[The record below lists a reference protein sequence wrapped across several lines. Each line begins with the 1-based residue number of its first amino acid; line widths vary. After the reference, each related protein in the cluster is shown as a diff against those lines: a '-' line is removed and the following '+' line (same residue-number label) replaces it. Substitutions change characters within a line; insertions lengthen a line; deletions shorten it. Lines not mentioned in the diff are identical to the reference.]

1 MDADS
6 IRLFLHSIVD
16 DNSVRLFLLLIV
28 FVALVS
34 CSGYFSGAESAYTTL
49 NKIRIK
55 SQADEGDR
63 KAKRALYIT
72 NHFERALTTIL
83 VGNNIVNIAAASVAT
98 VIAAQL
104 LGASRLDE
112 DTINIICTVYVTVV
126 VFTFGEMIP
135 KSLASDRSE
144 SIGLLFALPLRL
156 LMKLFTPIVALFS
169 FLNKQVSKVFKPED
183 EPLITE
189 DELYD
194 IIDTIEEEGIVDEE
208 QSDMLK
214 SALEFAGTTAAD
226 VMTVRQDIVYVDV
239 SMSNEQIKDMIMH
252 TTHSRLPVCNGS
264 PDNIVGTLPIRA
276 FLKEYLKNPDLELRS
291 LLIPAFFV
299 KATANI
305 DDLLTIMRQ
314 HRYYLAVVID
324 DKASTIG
331 IVTIEDFLEELVGEI
346 WDEDDVVD
354 PDFIKMGGNYFRVTS
369 RMTVGEA
376 FSRIGLPA
384 PAHNVAQKPLI
395 SFILDTLGR
404 MPEEEECF
412 EFQDVEIIADEIKDG
427 RLTQV
432 VIHIPDDKEDDAQ

>member
-1 MDADS
+1 MDGDS
-6 IRLFLHSIVD
+6 I
-16 DNSVRLFLLLIV
+16 RLFLLLIV

-63 KAKRALYIT
+63 RAKRALYIT

-98 VIAAQL
+98 VIATQL
-104 LGASRLDE
+104 LSPSGMDE

-126 VFTFGEMIP
+126 VFVFGEMIP
-135 KSLASDRSE
+135 KSLAGDRSE

-156 LMKLFTPIVALFS
+156 LMKLFTPIVAVFS
-169 FLNKQVSKVFKPED
+169 FLNKLVSRFFAAEE
-183 EPLITE
+183 EPSITE

-194 IIDTIEEEGIVDEE
+194 ILETVEEEGVVDEE

-214 SALEFAGTTAAD
+214 SALEFSGTTAED
-226 VMTVRQDIVYVDV
+226 VMTVRQDIVSIDI
-239 SMSNEQIKDMIMH
+239 SMSNEEIKELIMH
-252 TTHSRLPVCNGS
+252 TTHSRIPVCNGDL
-264 PDNIVGTLPIRA
+264 DNIVGTLPIRA
-276 FLKEYLKNPDLELRS
+276 FLKEYLKNPELEIRS

-305 DDLLTIMRQ
+305 DDLLTVMRQ

-376 FSRIGLPA
+376 YSRIGLPT
-384 PAHNVAQKPLI
+384 PEQEVALRPLI
-395 SFILDTLGR
+395 SFVIDHFGK
-404 MPEEEECF
+404 MPEEEESF
-412 EFQDVEIIADEIKDG
+412 SYGGAELTVDEIKDH
-427 RLTQV
+427 RLTQI
-432 VIHIPDDKEDDAQ
+432 VIHILDDEEVEAT

>member
-6 IRLFLHSIVD
+6 I
-16 DNSVRLFLLLIV
+16 RLFLLLIV
-28 FVALVS
+28 FVALVA
-34 CSGYFSGAESAYTTL
+34 CSGYFSASESAFTTL

-55 SQADEGDR
+55 SQADEGDKR
-63 KAKRALYIT
+63 AKRALFIT
-72 NHFERALTTIL
+72 NHFERALTTLL

-98 VIAAQL
+98 VIATQL
-104 LGASRLDE
+104 LTPSGLDE

-126 VFTFGEMIP
+126 VFVFGEMIP
-135 KSLASDRSE
+135 KSLAGDRSE

-156 LMKLFTPIVALFS
+156 LMKLFTPIVAVFS
-169 FLNKQVSKVFKPED
+169 LLNKLVSRFFKEEE
-183 EPLITE
+183 EPSITE

-194 IIDTIEEEGIVDEE
+194 IIETVEEEGVVDEE

-214 SALEFAGTTAAD
+214 SALEFSGTTAAD
-226 VMTVRQDIVYVDV
+226 VMTMRQDIIYIDIA
-239 SMSNEQIKDMIMH
+239 MTNEQVKDLIMH
-252 TTHSRLPVCNGS
+252 TTHSRIPVCNGN
-264 PDNIVGTLPIRA
+264 PDNIIGTLPIRA

-299 KATANI
+299 KASANI
-305 DDLLTIMRQ
+305 DDLLTVMRQ

-369 RMTVGEA
+369 RMTVCEA
-376 FSRIGLPA
+376 FSRIGLPT
-384 PAHNVAQKPLI
+384 PAQPVSQRPLI

-404 MPEEEECF
+404 MPEEEESF
-412 EFQDVEIIADEIKDG
+412 EFQGVEIIAEEIKDG
-427 RLTQV
+427 RLSQV
-432 VIHIPDDKEDDAQ
+432 VLHILDEEEDDGQ

>member
-1 MDADS
+1 MDGDS
-6 IRLFLHSIVD
+6 I
-16 DNSVRLFLLLIV
+16 RLFLLLIV

-34 CSGYFSGAESAYTTL
+34 CSGYFSGAESAYTAL

-55 SQADEGDR
+55 SQADEGNR

-104 LGASRLDE
+104 LGDSRLDE

-135 KSLASDRSE
+135 KSLAGDRSE

-156 LMKLFTPIVALFS
+156 LMKAFTPVVAVFS
-169 FLNKQVSKVFKPED
+169 FLNKQVAKVFKPED

-226 VMTVRQDIVYVDV
+226 VMTVRQDIVFVDL
-239 SMSNEQIKDMIMH
+239 SMSNEQVKDVIMH

-276 FLKEYLKNPDLELRS
+276 FLKEYLKNPELELRS

-299 KATANI
+299 KSTANI

-354 PDFIKMGGNYFRVTS
+354 PDFIKMGGNYFRVTA
-369 RMTVGEA
+369 RMTVGESFA
-376 FSRIGLPA
+376 RIGLPA
-384 PAHNVAQKPLI
+384 PAHSVAQKPLI

-404 MPEEEECF
+404 MPEEEERF
-412 EFQDVEIIADEIKDG
+412 DFQDVEIIADEVKDG

>member
-1 MDADS
+1 MDGDS
-6 IRLFLHSIVD
+6 I
-16 DNSVRLFLLLIV
+16 RLFLLLIV

-63 KAKRALYIT
+63 RAKRALYIT

-98 VIAAQL
+98 VIATQL
-104 LGASRLDE
+104 LSPSGMDE
-112 DTINIICTVYVTVV
+112 DTINVICTVYVTVV
-126 VFTFGEMIP
+126 VFVFGEMIP
-135 KSLASDRSE
+135 KSLAGDRSE

-156 LMKLFTPIVALFS
+156 LMKLFTPIVAVFS
-169 FLNKQVSKVFKPED
+169 FLNKLVSRFFAAEE
-183 EPLITE
+183 EPSITE

-194 IIDTIEEEGIVDEE
+194 ILETVEEEGVVDEE

-214 SALEFAGTTAAD
+214 SALEFSGTTAED
-226 VMTVRQDIVYVDV
+226 VMTVRQDIVSIDI
-239 SMSNEQIKDMIMH
+239 SMSNEEIKELIMH
-252 TTHSRLPVCNGS
+252 TTHSRIPVCNGDL
-264 PDNIVGTLPIRA
+264 DNIVGTLPIRA
-276 FLKEYLKNPDLELRS
+276 FLKEYLKNPELEIRS

-305 DDLLTIMRQ
+305 DDLLTVMRQ

-376 FSRIGLPA
+376 YSRIGLPT
-384 PAHNVAQKPLI
+384 PEQEVALRPLI
-395 SFILDTLGR
+395 SFVIDYFGK
-404 MPEEEECF
+404 MPEEEESF
-412 EFQDVEIIADEIKDG
+412 SYGGAELTVDEIKDH
-427 RLTQV
+427 RLTQI
-432 VIHIPDDKEDDAQ
+432 VIHILDDEEVEAT

>member
-1 MDADS
+1 MDGDS
-6 IRLFLHSIVD
+6 IRLFLLV
-16 DNSVRLFLLLIV
+16 IV

-34 CSGYFSGAESAYTTL
+34 CSGYFSATESAFTTL

-55 SQADEGDR
+55 SQADEGDKR
-63 KAKRALYIT
+63 AKRALFIT

-104 LGASRLDE
+104 LAPSGLDE

-126 VFTFGEMIP
+126 VFIFGEMIP
-135 KSLASDRSE
+135 KSLAGDRSE
-144 SIGLLFALPLRL
+144 SIGLLFAAPLRL
-156 LMKLFTPIVALFS
+156 LMKLFTPIVAVFS
-169 FLNKQVSKVFKPED
+169 LLNKLVARFFKEEE
-183 EPLITE
+183 EPSITE

-194 IIDTIEEEGIVDEE
+194 IIDTVEEEGVVDEE

-214 SALEFAGTTAAD
+214 SALEFSGTTAAD
-226 VMTVRQDIVYVDV
+226 VMTVRQDIVYVDL
-239 SMSNEQIKDMIMH
+239 SMTNEQIKDLIMES
-252 TTHSRLPVCNGS
+252 THSRIPVCDGD
-264 PDNIVGTLPIRA
+264 PDNIIGTLPIRT

-299 KATANI
+299 KASANI
-305 DDLLTIMRQ
+305 DDLLTVMRQ

-354 PDFIKMGGNYFRVTS
+354 PDFIKMGGNYFRITS
-369 RMTVGEA
+369 RMTMGEA

-384 PAHNVAQKPLI
+384 PEPAVAQRPLI
-395 SFILDTLGR
+395 SFVLDTLGR
-404 MPEEEECF
+404 MPEEEEIF
-412 EFQDVEIIADEIKDG
+412 EYCGVELIAEEIKDG
-427 RLTQV
+427 RLSQV
-432 VIHIPDDKEDDAQ
+432 IIHILDDEEDELQ

>member
-1 MDADS
+1 MDGDS
-6 IRLFLHSIVD
+6 IRLSMWILV
-16 DNSVRLFLLLIV
+16 IV
-28 FVALVS
+28 FVALVA
-34 CSGYFSGAESAYTTL
+34 CSGYFSATESAFTTL

-63 KAKRALYIT
+63 RAKRALYIT

-98 VIAAQL
+98 IIATQL
-104 LGASRLDE
+104 LAPSGLDE
-112 DTINIICTVYVTVV
+112 DTINIICTIYVTVV

-135 KSLASDRSE
+135 KSLAGDRSE
-144 SIGLLFALPLRL
+144 SICLLFALPLRL
-156 LMKLFTPIVALFS
+156 LMKLLTPIVAVFS
-169 FLNKQVSKVFKPED
+169 LLNKLVSRFFKQEE
-183 EPLITE
+183 EPSITE
-189 DELYD
+189 DELFD
-194 IIDTIEEEGIVDEE
+194 IIETVEEEGVVDEE

-214 SALEFAGTTAAD
+214 SALEFSGTTAAD
-226 VMTVRQDIVYVDV
+226 VMTMRQDIVYIDIA
-239 SMSNEQIKDMIMH
+239 MSNEQVKELIMH
-252 TTHSRLPVCNGS
+252 STHSRIPVCDGD
-264 PDNIVGTLPIRA
+264 PDNIIGTLPIRA

-354 PDFIKMGGNYFRVTS
+354 PDFIKMGGNYFRITS
-369 RMTVGEA
+369 RMTMGEA
-376 FSRIGLPA
+376 FSRMGLPVPEQA
-384 PAHNVAQKPLI
+384 VAQRPLI
-395 SFILDTLGR
+395 SFMLDSFGR
-404 MPEEEECF
+404 MPEEEESF
-412 EFQDVEIIADEIKDG
+412 EYAGTELIAEEIKDG

-432 VIHIPDDKEDDAQ
+432 VIHILDDEEVDEQ

>member
-1 MDADS
+1 MDGDS
-6 IRLFLHSIVD
+6 I
-16 DNSVRLFLLLIV
+16 RLFLLLIV

-34 CSGYFSGAESAYTTL
+34 CSGYFSGAESAYTIL

-63 KAKRALYIT
+63 RAKRALYIT

-98 VIAAQL
+98 VIATQL
-104 LGASRLDE
+104 LSPSGMDE

-126 VFTFGEMIP
+126 VFVFGEMIP
-135 KSLASDRSE
+135 KSLAGDRSE

-156 LMKLFTPIVALFS
+156 LMKLFTPIVAVFS
-169 FLNKQVSKVFKPED
+169 FLNKLVSRFFAAEE
-183 EPLITE
+183 EPSITE

-194 IIDTIEEEGIVDEE
+194 IIETVEEEGIVDEE

-214 SALEFAGTTAAD
+214 SALEFSGTTAED
-226 VMTVRQDIVYVDV
+226 VMTVRQDIVSIDI
-239 SMSNEQIKDMIMH
+239 SMSNEEIKELIMH
-252 TTHSRLPVCNGS
+252 TTHSRIPVCNGDL
-264 PDNIVGTLPIRA
+264 DNIVGTLPIRA
-276 FLKEYLKNPDLELRS
+276 FLKEYLKNPELEIRS

-305 DDLLTIMRQ
+305 DDLLTVMRQ

-376 FSRIGLPA
+376 YARIGLPA
-384 PAHNVAQKPLI
+384 PEQAVAQRPLI
-395 SFILDTLGR
+395 SFVIDYFGK
-404 MPEEEECF
+404 MPEEEESF
-412 EFQDVEIIADEIKDG
+412 SYGGAELTVDEIKDH
-427 RLTQV
+427 RLTQI
-432 VIHIPDDKEDDAQ
+432 VIHILDDEEVEAT

>member
-1 MDADS
+1 MDGDS
-6 IRLFLHSIVD
+6 I
-16 DNSVRLFLLLIV
+16 RLFLLLIV

-104 LGASRLDE
+104 LGGSRLDE

-135 KSLASDRSE
+135 KSLAGDRSE

-169 FLNKQVSKVFKPED
+169 FLNKLVSKVFKPED

-194 IIDTIEEEGIVDEE
+194 IIETIEEEGIVDEE

-239 SMSNEQIKDMIMH
+239 SMTNEQIKDMIMH

-299 KATANI
+299 KANANI

-376 FSRIGLPA
+376 FFRIGLPA
-384 PAHNVAQKPLI
+384 PAYHVAQKPLI

-404 MPEEEECF
+404 VPEEEESF
-412 EFQDVEIIADEIKDG
+412 DFQDVEIIADEIKDG

>member
-1 MDADS
+1 MDGDS
-6 IRLFLHSIVD
+6 I
-16 DNSVRLFLLLIV
+16 RLFLLLIV

-63 KAKRALYIT
+63 RAKRALYIT

-98 VIAAQL
+98 VIATQL
-104 LGASRLDE
+104 LSPSGMDE

-126 VFTFGEMIP
+126 VFVFGEMIP
-135 KSLASDRSE
+135 KSLAGDRSE

-156 LMKLFTPIVALFS
+156 LMKLFTPIVAVFS
-169 FLNKQVSKVFKPED
+169 FLNKLVSRFFAAEE
-183 EPLITE
+183 EPSITE

-194 IIDTIEEEGIVDEE
+194 ILETVEEEGVVDEE

-214 SALEFAGTTAAD
+214 SALEFSGTTAED
-226 VMTVRQDIVYVDV
+226 VMTVRQDIVSIDI
-239 SMSNEQIKDMIMH
+239 SMSNEQIKDLIMH
-252 TTHSRLPVCNGS
+252 TTHSRIPVCNGDL
-264 PDNIVGTLPIRA
+264 DNIVGTLPIRA
-276 FLKEYLKNPDLELRS
+276 FLKEYLKNPELEIRS

-305 DDLLTIMRQ
+305 DDLLTVMRQ

-376 FSRIGLPA
+376 YSRIGLPT
-384 PAHNVAQKPLI
+384 PEQEVALRPLI
-395 SFILDTLGR
+395 SFVIDYFGK
-404 MPEEEECF
+404 MPEEEESF
-412 EFQDVEIIADEIKDG
+412 SYGGAELTVDEIKDH
-427 RLTQV
+427 RLTQI
-432 VIHIPDDKEDDAQ
+432 VIHILDDEEVEAT

>member
-1 MDADS
+1 MDGDS
-6 IRLFLHSIVD
+6 I
-16 DNSVRLFLLLIV
+16 RLFLLLIV

-55 SQADEGDR
+55 SQADEGNR

-104 LGASRLDE
+104 LGGSRLDE

-135 KSLASDRSE
+135 KSLAGDRSE

-169 FLNKQVSKVFKPED
+169 FLNKQVAKVFKPEE

-214 SALEFAGTTAAD
+214 SALEFSGTTAAD
-226 VMTVRQDIVYVDV
+226 VMTVRQDIVFVDV
-239 SMSNEQIKDMIMH
+239 SMSNEQVKDVIMH

-276 FLKEYLKNPDLELRS
+276 FLKEYLKNPELELRS

-299 KATANI
+299 KSTANI

-354 PDFIKMGGNYFRVTS
+354 PDFIKLGGNYFRVTS
-369 RMTVGEA
+369 RMTVGESFA
-376 FSRIGLPA
+376 RIGLPA
-384 PAHNVAQKPLI
+384 PAHSVAQKPLI

-404 MPEEEECF
+404 MPEEEERF
-412 EFQDVEIIADEIKDG
+412 DFQDVEIIADEVKDG

>member
-6 IRLFLHSIVD
+6 IRLSLPFVILV
-16 DNSVRLFLLLIV
+16 IV
-28 FVALVS
+28 FVALVA
-34 CSGYFSGAESAYTTL
+34 CSGYFSATESAFTTL

-55 SQADEGDR
+55 SQADEGDKR
-63 KAKRALYIT
+63 AKRALYIT

-104 LGASRLDE
+104 LAGSGLDE

-126 VFTFGEMIP
+126 VFIFGEMIP
-135 KSLASDRSE
+135 KSLAGDRSE
-144 SIGLLFALPLRL
+144 STSLLFAPPLRL
-156 LMKLFTPIVALFS
+156 LMKLFTPIVAVFS
-169 FLNKQVSKVFKPED
+169 LLNKLVSRFFKAEE
-183 EPLITE
+183 EPSITE

-194 IIDTIEEEGIVDEE
+194 IIETVEEEGVVDEE

-214 SALEFAGTTAAD
+214 SALEFSGTTAAD
-226 VMTVRQDIVYVDV
+226 VMTMRQDIVSIDIG
-239 SMSNEQIKDMIMH
+239 MSNEQIKELIMH
-252 TTHSRLPVCNGS
+252 TTHSRIPVCDGDA
-264 PDNIVGTLPIRA
+264 DNIIGTLPIRA
-276 FLKEYLKNPDLELRS
+276 FLKEYLKNPDLDLRT

-299 KATANI
+299 KASANI
-305 DDLLTIMRQ
+305 DDLLTVMRQ

-369 RMTVGEA
+369 RMTMGEA

-384 PAHNVAQKPLI
+384 PEQAVAQRPLI
-395 SFILDTLGR
+395 SFIFDTLGR
-404 MPEEEECF
+404 MPEEEESF
-412 EFQDVEIIADEIKDG
+412 EYGGVELTVEEIKDG
-427 RLTQV
+427 RISQIVL
-432 VIHIPDDKEDDAQ
+432 HILEQEEVAAQ

>member
-1 MDADS
+1 MDGDS
-6 IRLFLHSIVD
+6 I
-16 DNSVRLFLLLIV
+16 RLFLLLIV

-55 SQADEGDR
+55 SQADDGDR
-63 KAKRALYIT
+63 RAKRALYIT

-98 VIAAQL
+98 VIATQL
-104 LGASRLDE
+104 LSPSGMDE
-112 DTINIICTVYVTVV
+112 DTINVICTVYVTVV
-126 VFTFGEMIP
+126 VFVFGEMIP
-135 KSLASDRSE
+135 KSLAGDRSE

-156 LMKLFTPIVALFS
+156 LMKLFTPIVAVFS
-169 FLNKQVSKVFKPED
+169 FLNKLVSRFFAAEE
-183 EPLITE
+183 EPSITE

-194 IIDTIEEEGIVDEE
+194 IIETVEEEGVVDEE

-214 SALEFAGTTAAD
+214 SALEFSGTTAED
-226 VMTVRQDIVYVDV
+226 VMTVRQDIVSIDI
-239 SMSNEQIKDMIMH
+239 SMSNEEIKELIMH
-252 TTHSRLPVCNGS
+252 TTHSRIPVCNGDL
-264 PDNIVGTLPIRA
+264 DNIVGTLPIRA
-276 FLKEYLKNPDLELRS
+276 FLKEYLKNPELEIRS

-305 DDLLTIMRQ
+305 DDLLTVMRQ

-376 FSRIGLPA
+376 YSRIGLPT
-384 PAHNVAQKPLI
+384 PEQEVALRPLI
-395 SFILDTLGR
+395 SFVIDYFGK
-404 MPEEEECF
+404 MPEEEESF
-412 EFQDVEIIADEIKDG
+412 SYGGAELTVDEIKDH
-427 RLTQV
+427 RLTQI
-432 VIHIPDDKEDDAQ
+432 VIHILDDEEVEAT

>member
-1 MDADS
+1 MDGDS
-6 IRLFLHSIVD
+6 I
-16 DNSVRLFLLLIV
+16 RLFLLLIV

-55 SQADEGDR
+55 SQADDGDR
-63 KAKRALYIT
+63 RAKRALYIT

-98 VIAAQL
+98 VIATQL
-104 LGASRLDE
+104 LSPSGMDE
-112 DTINIICTVYVTVV
+112 DTINVICTVYVTVV
-126 VFTFGEMIP
+126 VFVFGEMIP
-135 KSLASDRSE
+135 KSLAGDRSE

-156 LMKLFTPIVALFS
+156 LMKLFTPIVAVFS
-169 FLNKQVSKVFKPED
+169 FLNKLVSRFFAAEE
-183 EPLITE
+183 EPSITE

-194 IIDTIEEEGIVDEE
+194 ILETVEEEGVVDEE

-214 SALEFAGTTAAD
+214 SALEFSGTTAED
-226 VMTVRQDIVYVDV
+226 VMTVRQDIVSIDI
-239 SMSNEQIKDMIMH
+239 SMSNEEIKELIMH
-252 TTHSRLPVCNGS
+252 TTHSRIPVCNGDL
-264 PDNIVGTLPIRA
+264 DNIVGTLPIRA
-276 FLKEYLKNPDLELRS
+276 FLKEYLKNPELEIRS

-305 DDLLTIMRQ
+305 DDLLTVMRQ

-376 FSRIGLPA
+376 YSRIGLPT
-384 PAHNVAQKPLI
+384 PEQEVALRPLI
-395 SFILDTLGR
+395 SFVIDYFGK
-404 MPEEEECF
+404 MPEEEESF
-412 EFQDVEIIADEIKDG
+412 SYGGAELTVDEIKDH
-427 RLTQV
+427 RLTQI
-432 VIHIPDDKEDDAQ
+432 VIHILDDEEVEAT

>member
-6 IRLFLHSIVD
+6 I
-16 DNSVRLFLLLIV
+16 RLFLLLIV

-63 KAKRALYIT
+63 RAKRALYIT

-98 VIAAQL
+98 IIATQL
-104 LGASRLDE
+104 LSPSGLDE

-126 VFTFGEMIP
+126 VFVFGEMIP
-135 KSLASDRSE
+135 KSLAGDRSE

-156 LMKLFTPIVALFS
+156 LMKLFTPIVAVFS
-169 FLNKQVSKVFKPED
+169 FLNKLVSRFFKTKE
-183 EPLITE
+183 EPSITE

-194 IIDTIEEEGIVDEE
+194 IIDTVEEEGVVDEE

-214 SALEFAGTTAAD
+214 SALEFSGTTASD
-226 VMTVRQDIVYVDV
+226 IMTVRQDIVSIDI
-239 SMSNEQIKDMIMH
+239 SMTNEQVKELIMC
-252 TTHSRLPVCNGS
+252 TTHSRLPVCDGDA
-264 PDNIVGTLPIRA
+264 DNIIGTLPIRA

-299 KATANI
+299 KASANI
-305 DDLLTIMRQ
+305 DDLLTVMRQ
-314 HRYYLAVVID
+314 RRYYLAVVID
-324 DKASTIG
+324 EKASTVG
-331 IVTIEDFLEELVGEI
+331 IVTIEDLLEELVGEI

-354 PDFIKMGGNYFRVTS
+354 PDFIKMGGNYFRVSS
-369 RMTVGEA
+369 RMSVGDA

-384 PAHNVAQKPLI
+384 PEQSVSQRPLI
-395 SFILDTLGR
+395 SFVFDHFGR
-404 MPEEEECF
+404 MPKEEESFTFGGAEL
-412 EFQDVEIIADEIKDG
+412 IIEQIKDN
-427 RLTQV
+427 RLSQI
-432 VIHIPDDKEDDAQ
+432 VIHIVDDREVEQ

>member
-1 MDADS
+1 MDGDS
-6 IRLFLHSIVD
+6 I
-16 DNSVRLFLLLIV
+16 RLFLLLIV

-55 SQADEGDR
+55 SQADEGNR

-104 LGASRLDE
+104 LGGSRLDE

-135 KSLASDRSE
+135 KSLAGDRSE

-169 FLNKQVSKVFKPED
+169 FLNKQVAKVFKPEE

-214 SALEFAGTTAAD
+214 SALEFSGTTAAD
-226 VMTVRQDIVYVDV
+226 VMTVRQDIVFVDV
-239 SMSNEQIKDMIMH
+239 SMSNEQVKDVIMH

-276 FLKEYLKNPDLELRS
+276 FLKEYLKNPELELRS

-299 KATANI
+299 KSTANI

-354 PDFIKMGGNYFRVTS
+354 PDFIKLGGNYFRVTS

-384 PAHNVAQKPLI
+384 PAPSVAQKPLI

-404 MPEEEECF
+404 MPEEEERF
-412 EFQDVEIIADEIKDG
+412 DFQDVEIIADEVKDG

>member
-1 MDADS
+1 MDGDS
-6 IRLFLHSIVD
+6 I
-16 DNSVRLFLLLIV
+16 RLFLLLIV

-63 KAKRALYIT
+63 RAKRALYIT

-98 VIAAQL
+98 VIATQL
-104 LGASRLDE
+104 LSPSGMDE
-112 DTINIICTVYVTVV
+112 DTINVICTVYVTVV
-126 VFTFGEMIP
+126 VFVFGEMIP
-135 KSLASDRSE
+135 KSLAGDRSE

-156 LMKLFTPIVALFS
+156 LMKLFTPIVAVFS
-169 FLNKQVSKVFKPED
+169 FLNKLVSRFFAAEE
-183 EPLITE
+183 EPSITE

-194 IIDTIEEEGIVDEE
+194 ILETVEEEGVVDEE

-214 SALEFAGTTAAD
+214 SALEFSGTTAED
-226 VMTVRQDIVYVDV
+226 VMTVRQDIVSIDI
-239 SMSNEQIKDMIMH
+239 SMSNEQIKDLIMH
-252 TTHSRLPVCNGS
+252 TTHSRIPVCNGDL
-264 PDNIVGTLPIRA
+264 DNIVGTLPIRA
-276 FLKEYLKNPDLELRS
+276 FLKEYLKNPELEIRS

-305 DDLLTIMRQ
+305 DDLLTVMRQ

-376 FSRIGLPA
+376 YSRIGLPT
-384 PAHNVAQKPLI
+384 PEQEVALRPLI
-395 SFILDTLGR
+395 SFVIDYFGK
-404 MPEEEECF
+404 MPEEEESF
-412 EFQDVEIIADEIKDG
+412 SYGGAELTVDEIKDH
-427 RLTQV
+427 RLTQI
-432 VIHIPDDKEDDAQ
+432 VIHILDDEEVEAT

>member
-6 IRLFLHSIVD
+6 I
-16 DNSVRLFLLLIV
+16 RLFLLLIV
-28 FVALVS
+28 FVALVA
-34 CSGYFSGAESAYTTL
+34 CSGYFSATESAFTTL

-55 SQADEGDR
+55 SQADDGDR
-63 KAKRALYIT
+63 RAKRALYIT

-98 VIAAQL
+98 VIATQL
-104 LGASRLDE
+104 LSPSGMDE

-135 KSLASDRSE
+135 KSLAGDRSE
-144 SIGLLFALPLRL
+144 SMGLLFAAPLRL
-156 LMKLFTPIVALFS
+156 LMKLFTPIVAVFS
-169 FLNKQVSKVFKPED
+169 FLNKFVSRFFKAEE
-183 EPLITE
+183 EPSITE

-194 IIDTIEEEGIVDEE
+194 IIETVEEEGIVDEE

-214 SALEFAGTTAAD
+214 SALEFSGTVAED
-226 VMTVRQDIVYVDV
+226 VMTVRQDIVSIDI
-239 SMSNEQIKDMIMH
+239 SMSNEEIKELIMH
-252 TTHSRLPVCNGS
+252 TTHSRIPVCNGNL
-264 PDNIVGTLPIRA
+264 DNIIGTLPIRT
-276 FLKEYLKNPDLELRS
+276 FLKEYLKNPELEIRS

-299 KATANI
+299 KASANI
-305 DDLLTIMRQ
+305 DDLLTVMRQ

-324 DKASTIG
+324 DKADTIG

-376 FSRIGLPA
+376 YSRIGLPA
-384 PAHNVAQKPLI
+384 PEQAVAQRPLI
-395 SFILDTLGR
+395 SFVIDHFGK
-404 MPEEEECF
+404 MPEEEQSFVYGGAELT
-412 EFQDVEIIADEIKDG
+412 VDEIKDH
-427 RLTQV
+427 RLTQI
-432 VIHIPDDKEDDAQ
+432 VIHILDDEEVETL

>member
-6 IRLFLHSIVD
+6 I
-16 DNSVRLFLLLIV
+16 RLFLLLIV

-34 CSGYFSGAESAYTTL
+34 FSGYFSATESAFTTL

-63 KAKRALYIT
+63 KAKLALYIT

-98 VIAAQL
+98 VIATQL
-104 LGASRLDE
+104 LAPSGLDE

-126 VFTFGEMIP
+126 VFIFGEMIP
-135 KSLASDRSE
+135 KSLAGDRSE
-144 SIGLLFALPLRL
+144 SIGLLFAPPLRL
-156 LMKLFTPIVALFS
+156 LMKLFTPIVAVFS
-169 FLNKQVSKVFKPED
+169 FLNKLVSRFFKAEE
-183 EPLITE
+183 EPSITE
-189 DELYD
+189 DELYE
-194 IIDTIEEEGIVDEE
+194 IIETVEEEGIVDEE

-214 SALEFAGTTAAD
+214 SALEFSATTAAD
-226 VMTVRQDIVYVDV
+226 VMTVRQDIIYIDI
-239 SMSNEQIKDMIMH
+239 SMSNEQIKDLIMH
-252 TTHSRLPVCNGS
+252 TTHSRIPVCDGD
-264 PDNIVGTLPIRA
+264 PDNIIGTLPIRA
-276 FLKEYLKNPDLELRS
+276 FLKEYLKNPNLELRS

-299 KATANI
+299 KASANI

-384 PAHNVAQKPLI
+384 PEFAVAQKPLI
-395 SFILDTLGR
+395 SFVFDHFGR
-404 MPEEEECF
+404 MPEEEESF
-412 EFQDVEIIADEIKDG
+412 TFGQTELIIEEIKDH
-427 RLTQV
+427 RLSQI
-432 VIHIPDDKEDDAQ
+432 VIHILEQEEVEAV

>member
-1 MDADS
+1 MDGDS
-6 IRLFLHSIVD
+6 I
-16 DNSVRLFLLLIV
+16 RLFLLLIV

-34 CSGYFSGAESAYTTL
+34 CSGYFSATESAFTTL

-63 KAKRALYIT
+63 RAKRALYIT

-98 VIAAQL
+98 IIATQL
-104 LGASRLDE
+104 LGSSGLDG

-126 VFTFGEMIP
+126 VFIFGEMIP
-135 KSLASDRSE
+135 KSLAGDRSE
-144 SIGLLFALPLRL
+144 SMGLLFALPLRL
-156 LMKLFTPIVALFS
+156 LMKLFTPIVAVFS
-169 FLNKQVSKVFKPED
+169 LLNKLVSRFFKGEE
-183 EPLITE
+183 EPSITE

-194 IIDTIEEEGIVDEE
+194 IIETVEEEGVVDEE

-214 SALEFAGTTAAD
+214 SALEFSGTTAAD
-226 VMTVRQDIVYVDV
+226 VMTVRQDIVSIDI
-239 SMSNEQIKDMIMH
+239 SMSNEQVKELIMH
-252 TTHSRLPVCNGS
+252 TNHSRIPVCDGDA
-264 PDNIVGTLPIRA
+264 DNIIGTLPIRS
-276 FLKEYLKNPDLELRS
+276 FLKEYLKNPEVELRS

-305 DDLLTIMRQ
+305 DDLLTVMRQ

-354 PDFIKMGGNYFRVTS
+354 PDFIKMGGNYFRINS

-376 FSRIGLPA
+376 YARIGLPTPEQA
-384 PAHNVAQKPLI
+384 VSQRPLI
-395 SFILDTLGR
+395 SFIFDHFGR
-404 MPEEEECF
+404 MPEEEESF
-412 EFQDVEIIADEIKDG
+412 VFGGAELIVDEIKDH
-427 RLTQV
+427 RLTGV
-432 VIHIPDDKEDDAQ
+432 VIHILDGEEVEAL

>member
-1 MDADS
+1 MDGDS
-6 IRLFLHSIVD
+6 I
-16 DNSVRLFLLLIV
+16 RLFLLLIV

-63 KAKRALYIT
+63 RAKRALYIT

-98 VIAAQL
+98 VIATQL
-104 LGASRLDE
+104 LSPSGMDE
-112 DTINIICTVYVTVV
+112 DTINVICTVYVTVV
-126 VFTFGEMIP
+126 VFVFGEMIP
-135 KSLASDRSE
+135 KSLAGDRSE

-156 LMKLFTPIVALFS
+156 LMKLFTPIVAVFS
-169 FLNKQVSKVFKPED
+169 FLNKLVSRFFAAEE
-183 EPLITE
+183 EPSITE

-194 IIDTIEEEGIVDEE
+194 ILETVEEEGIVDEE

-214 SALEFAGTTAAD
+214 SALEFSGTTAED
-226 VMTVRQDIVYVDV
+226 VMTVRQDIVSIDI
-239 SMSNEQIKDMIMH
+239 SMSNEEIKELIMH
-252 TTHSRLPVCNGS
+252 TTHSRIPVCNGDL
-264 PDNIVGTLPIRA
+264 DNIVGTLPIRA
-276 FLKEYLKNPDLELRS
+276 FLKEYLKNPELEIRS

-305 DDLLTIMRQ
+305 DDLLTVMRQ

-376 FSRIGLPA
+376 YSRIGLPT
-384 PAHNVAQKPLI
+384 PEQEVALRPLI
-395 SFILDTLGR
+395 SFVIDYFGK
-404 MPEEEECF
+404 MPEEEESF
-412 EFQDVEIIADEIKDG
+412 SYGGAELTVDEIKDH
-427 RLTQV
+427 RLTQI
-432 VIHIPDDKEDDAQ
+432 VIHILDDEEVEAT

>member
-1 MDADS
+1 LKKGETRYIMDGDS
-6 IRLFLHSIVD
+6 IRLFLLV
-16 DNSVRLFLLLIV
+16 IV

-34 CSGYFSGAESAYTTL
+34 CSGYFSATESAFTVL

-55 SQADEGDR
+55 SQADDGDK

-104 LGASRLDE
+104 LAPSALDE
-112 DTINIICTVYVTVV
+112 DTINLICTIYVTVV
-126 VFTFGEMIP
+126 VFIFGEMIP

-144 SIGLLFALPLRL
+144 SISLLFAAPLRL
-156 LMKLFTPIVALFS
+156 LMKLFTPIVAVFS
-169 FLNKQVSKVFKPED
+169 FLNKLVSRVFKAEE
-183 EPLITE
+183 EPSITE
-189 DELYD
+189 DELFD
-194 IIDTIEEEGIVDEE
+194 IIDTVEEEGVVDEE

-214 SALEFAGTTAAD
+214 SALEFADTTASD
-226 VMTVRQDIVYVDV
+226 VMTVRQDILYIDIT
-239 SMSNEQIKDMIMH
+239 MGNEQIKDVIMN
-252 TTHSRLPVCNGS
+252 TTHSRIPVCDGGL
-264 PDNIVGTLPIRA
+264 DNIIGTLPIRA
-276 FLKEYLKNPDLELRS
+276 FLKEYLKNPRLELRS

-299 KATANI
+299 KANANI

-354 PDFIKMGGNYFRVTS
+354 PDFIKLGGNYFRVTS

-376 FSRIGLPA
+376 FGRIGLPA
-384 PAHNVAQKPLI
+384 PASTIAPKPLI

-404 MPEEEECF
+404 MPEEEESFDF
-412 EFQDVEIIADEIKDG
+412 EDVEIIADEVKDG

-432 VIHIPDDKEDDAQ
+432 VIHIPDEKEDEEQ

>member
-1 MDADS
+1 MDGDS
-6 IRLFLHSIVD
+6 I
-16 DNSVRLFLLLIV
+16 RLFLLLIV

-63 KAKRALYIT
+63 RAKRALYIT

-98 VIAAQL
+98 VIATQL
-104 LGASRLDE
+104 LSPSGMDE
-112 DTINIICTVYVTVV
+112 DTINVICTVYVTVV
-126 VFTFGEMIP
+126 VFVFGEMIP
-135 KSLASDRSE
+135 KSLAGDRSE

-156 LMKLFTPIVALFS
+156 LMKLFTPIVAVFS
-169 FLNKQVSKVFKPED
+169 FLNKLVSRFFAAEE
-183 EPLITE
+183 EPSITE

-194 IIDTIEEEGIVDEE
+194 IIETVEEEGIVDEE

-214 SALEFAGTTAAD
+214 SALEFSGTTAED
-226 VMTVRQDIVYVDV
+226 VMTVRQDIVSIDI
-239 SMSNEQIKDMIMH
+239 SMSNEEIKELIMH
-252 TTHSRLPVCNGS
+252 TTHSRIPVCNGDL
-264 PDNIVGTLPIRA
+264 DNIVGTLPIRA
-276 FLKEYLKNPDLELRS
+276 FLKEYLKNPELEIRS

-305 DDLLTIMRQ
+305 DDLLTVMRQ

-376 FSRIGLPA
+376 YSRIGLPT
-384 PAHNVAQKPLI
+384 PEQEVALRPLI
-395 SFILDTLGR
+395 SFVIDYFGK
-404 MPEEEECF
+404 MPEEEESF
-412 EFQDVEIIADEIKDG
+412 SYGGAELTVDEIKDH
-427 RLTQV
+427 RLTQI
-432 VIHIPDDKEDDAQ
+432 VIHILDDEEVEAT